1 MHVYYAWVH
10 MYVHVYTCMYV
21 DITHTCAC
29 VGLDGLVFGRVCRY
43 VSECVYLIVFEKT
56 AQPGGGALEPAC
68 SSGPE
73 LPLTGQVT
81 LHWPRG
87 LVCMVVGKIK

>member
-1 MHVYYAWVH
+1 MCIMRGAICRYMCTHVCMWISH
-10 MYVHVYTCMYV
+10 THVHVWVWT
-21 DITHTCAC
+21 
-29 VGLDGLVFGRVCRY
+29 GLCGFGRVCRY